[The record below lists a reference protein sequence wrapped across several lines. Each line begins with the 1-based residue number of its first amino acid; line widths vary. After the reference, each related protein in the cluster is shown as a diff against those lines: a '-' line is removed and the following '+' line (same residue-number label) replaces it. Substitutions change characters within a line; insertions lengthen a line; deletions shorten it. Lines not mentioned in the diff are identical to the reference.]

1 MSVGLRA
8 APQEQHTG
16 LRDRGAVLDELG
28 LHQAQAPAVL
38 PHPGMHFDRFQ
49 SCRARQVDGQTR
61 RLQLRIV
68 HEPFGSPSQQA
79 ADRVAARSQAVNALR
94 RQVYLATLRYDNGYS
109 NFLDVLD
116 AERNLF
122 SAELGLA
129 DARRAHLS
137 AVVDLYR
144 ALGGG
149 WTPPGP

>member
-1 MSVGLRA
+1 MIRA
-8 APQEQHTG
+8 FADARNAIT
-16 LRDRGAVLDELG
+16 
-28 LHQAQAPAVL
+28 AQK
-38 PHPGMHFDRFQ
+38 
-49 SCRARQVDGQTR
+49 
-61 RLQLRIV
+61 
-68 HEPFGSPSQQA
+68 QA

-109 NFLDVLD
+109 NYLDVLD

-129 DARRAHLS
+129 DAKRAHLS

-149 WTPPGP
+149 WTIPAP